1 MSATVEQI
9 RAALVALIAAVPD
22 IGVVND
28 YERYAE
34 RASDMQRLYV
44 AAIDGEDQ
52 LRGWFVRRVATIEQ
66 DISATAGGRYVVTHT
81 WRIQGYMAL
90 SDAKASEKTFDTLI
104 EAVRAALRA
113 DISLGGLVSSIE
125 TPDQAGLALDESTPV
140 LFAGVLCHSARLSL
154 KTTHYQ

>member
-9 RAALVALIAAVPD
+9 RAALVALIGGVPD

-44 AAIDGEDQ
+44 ATIDGVDQ
-52 LRGWFVRRVATIEQ
+52 LRGWFVRRLATIEQ
-66 DISATAGGRYVVTHT
+66 DISATAGGRYVVRHT

-90 SDAKASEKTFDTLI
+90 NDANASEKTFDTLI

-113 DISLGGLVSSIE
+113 DINLGGLVSSTE
-125 TPDQAGLALDESTPV
+125 TPDQAGAALEDSSPV

-154 KTTHYQ
+154 TTTHYQ